1 MTKYDSIV
9 IGGGISGLLSALVL
23 SKAGKKVLILERNMN
38 LGNNCNS
45 YVVDGYQVD
54 TGPHA
59 ITQLH
64 KGGPL
69 TYLMDN
75 YFDYIPVF
83 VDYGEYFI
91 RTENG
96 LKKVPTDLG
105 GYLTMDILPK
115 KDRLIIAQ
123 ALTKMLVMWQ
133 FGTDLS
139 KTSVYECLPWD
150 NLSSDTAEFTDTFC
164 YFLSGRSMK
173 ETSVQRMFVG
183 SGFIEESIQ
192 KEIAHEKN
200 QYYNLYEEAK
210 KLSYV
215 SRLLNN
221 RKVSYNQFYPRDG
234 LKAIVNSILY
244 SLPKTVEIKTN
255 NAVKEIIV
263 EDNIAKGVSTREDS
277 YYADSIIYSAF
288 VKDIPQYIK
297 DLPAGYVSDL
307 NNVKQSRTLTIWLG
321 LSNEFDEFNY
331 VGGEVWFKKKAF
343 WAMPISNYNRNFAP
357 SGKKL
362 VGFMFSI
369 DENNELE
376 HEKGGA
382 YDTILRVYPGIDKYI
397 DMIHYQVTTPE
408 KAAVSINGFIADTE
422 TPIKNLY
429 IVGTDADERSMGV
442 TRAAYSIVKLL
453 KVLKRNG
460 HIVA

>member
-1 MTKYDSIV
+1 MKKYDSIV
-9 IGGGISGLLSALVL
+9 VGGGISGLLSALVL
-23 SKAGKKVLILERNMN
+23 SKSGKKILVLERNKF

-59 ITQLH
+59 ITQLR

-69 TYLMDN
+69 TYLMEN

-83 VDYGEYFI
+83 LDYGEYFI
-91 RTENG
+91 RTETG
-96 LKKVPTDLG
+96 LKKVPTDLS
-105 GYLTMDILPK
+105 GYLTMDILPG

-123 ALTKMLVMWQ
+123 ALTKMLILWQ

-150 NLSSDTAEFTDTFC
+150 NLSSDTADFTDTFC

-183 SGFIEESIQ
+183 SGFVEESIQ
-192 KEIAHEKN
+192 KDITHEN
-200 QYYNLYEEAK
+200 QNYNLYEEAK

-221 RKVSYNQFYPRDG
+221 KKVSYNQFYPRGG
-234 LKAIVNSILY
+234 LKAIVNAILY
-244 SLPKTVEIKTN
+244 SMPETVEIKTN
-255 NAVKEIIV
+255 TAVKEIIV
-263 EDNIAKGVSTREDS
+263 EDNTAKGVATGEDS

-288 VKDIPQYIK
+288 VKDLPKYIK
-297 DLPAGYVSDL
+297 DLSAGYVSDL

-321 LSNEFDEFNY
+321 LSSEFNEFNY

-357 SGKKL
+357 EGKKL

-369 DENNELE
+369 DENIDLE
-376 HEKGGA
+376 YEKGGA
-382 YDTILRVYPGIDKYI
+382 YDTILRVYPGIDKYM
-397 DMIHYQVTTPE
+397 DMVHYQVTTPE
-408 KAAVSINGFIADTE
+408 KAAVSINGFISDTQ

-429 IVGTDADERSMGV
+429 IVGTDADDRSMGV
-442 TRAAYSIVKLL
+442 TRAAYSVVKLI
-453 KVLKRNG
+453 KVLKLG
-460 HIVA
+460 GYIDY